1 MILRAREVK
10 KSFGGTSAADGRL
23 EISRGVSLEIDQ
35 PSTVSIMGRSGCG
48 KSTFISLLAG
58 LDSATSGTIEILT
71 QNLDAMT
78 GSQLNHFRAK
88 HIGIIFQQ
96 FHLLDHLT
104 ALENVRL
111 PIDLNGGSPE
121 GDARAREMLARVG
134 LSHRADHFPETMSRG
149 EQQRIAIARV
159 LVMKPEVVLA
169 DEPTGSLDVKTGAE
183 VIELL
188 FSLVRA
194 EKMALVM
201 ATHDPALAARCDRQF
216 TMTEGVLTPGLL
228 K

>member
-1 MILRAREVK
+1 MILNAREVK
-10 KSFGGTSAADGRL
+10 KSFTESSGSPL
-23 EISRGVSLEIDQ
+23 EILKGVSLSVEN
-35 PSTVSIMGRSGCG
+35 PMTVSIMGRSGCG

-58 LDSATSGTIEILT
+58 LDSATSGTIEILD
-71 QNLDAMT
+71 QNLDAMS
-78 GSQLNHFRAK
+78 GADLNQFRAR
-88 HIGIIFQQ
+88 HIGVIFQQ

-111 PIDLNGGSPE
+111 PIDLNGGSNE
-121 GDARAREMLARVG
+121 GDQRALDMLTRVG
-134 LSHRADHFPETMSRG
+134 LSHRAHHFPETMSRG

-169 DEPTGSLDVKTGAE
+169 DEPTGSLDIKTGAE

-188 FSLVRA
+188 FSIVKS
-194 EKMALVM
+194 EKMVLVM
-201 ATHDPALAARCDRQF
+201 ATHDPALAARCDQQF

>member
-1 MILRAREVK
+1 MILNARDVK
-10 KSFGGTSAADGRL
+10 KSFADASGSGL
-23 EISRGVSLEIDQ
+23 QILKGVSLSVDQ
-35 PSTVSIMGRSGCG
+35 PTTVSIMGRSGCG

-58 LDSATSGTIEILT
+58 LDSATGGTVEVLNR
-71 QNLDAMT
+71 NLDAMS
-78 GSQLNHFRAK
+78 GSELNHFRAK

-121 GDARAREMLARVG
+121 GDARALEMLARVG

-159 LVMKPEVVLA
+159 LVMKPEIVLA
-169 DEPTGSLDVKTGAE
+169 DEPTGSLDIKTGAE

-188 FSLVRA
+188 FSLVQS
-194 EKMALVM
+194 EKMVLVM
-201 ATHDPALAARCDRQF
+201 ATHDPALAARCDQQF
-216 TMTEGVLTPGLL
+216 TMIEGVLTPGLL